1 MFVECTSCQL
11 EWSEWSEC
19 VDGFATREQFVAVE
33 PRDGGLECGELG
45 FEEEGTERNVFGCL
59 H

>member
-11 EWSEWSEC
+11 EWSEWSKC
-19 VDGFATREQFVAVE
+19 RDGISTRKQFVAVE
-33 PRDGGLECGELG
+33 PRDGGLKCGKLG
-45 FEEEGTERNVFGCL
+45 FEEEGTERNVFCYL